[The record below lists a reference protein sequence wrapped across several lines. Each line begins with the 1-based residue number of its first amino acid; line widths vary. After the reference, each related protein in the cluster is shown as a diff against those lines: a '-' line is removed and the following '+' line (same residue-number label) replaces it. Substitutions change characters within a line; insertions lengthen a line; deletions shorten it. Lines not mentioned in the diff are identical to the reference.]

1 MDGKRTVSAAEM
13 KKIERV
19 ADSRGISYR
28 QMMENAGTAAFE
40 AMRAE
45 WPHAKKIVIFVGKG
59 NNGGDGFVVA
69 RLYAGIGAEATVV
82 LCEGEPVTEDAKYN
96 FELLKRME
104 SGEIE
109 GSREGGSGEGE
120 CGEDVE
126 NDESIQNIE
135 NVENIESGAV
145 KILTLGKIEKF
156 RKNGKYR
163 ENIEKSGE
171 TDSSGAAGDLL
182 KGADLVVDALYGTG
196 FHGELRE
203 NGGRAAA
210 LINGAAAPVCALDL
224 PSGMNADTGETAAGA
239 VRADLTVAFHCRKHG
254 HGADGAAEQCGK
266 VVVVSIG
273 IEDVL

>member
-13 KKIERV
+13 KEIERV

-40 AMRAE
+40 TMRAE
-45 WPHAKKIVIFVGKG
+45 WPHAKKIVILVGKG

-69 RLYAGIGAEATVV
+69 RLYAGIGAEAIVV

-96 FELLKRME
+96 FELLKRMK

-109 GSREGGSGEGE
+109 GGGEGGSGEGE

-126 NDESIQNIE
+126 NDEN
-135 NVENIESGAV
+135 NESGAV
-145 KILTLGKIEKF
+145 KILTLGEIEKF
-156 RKNGKYR
+156 EKNGKYR
-163 ENIEKSGE
+163 EDVEKSGE

-254 HGADGAAEQCGK
+254 HGADGASEQCGK